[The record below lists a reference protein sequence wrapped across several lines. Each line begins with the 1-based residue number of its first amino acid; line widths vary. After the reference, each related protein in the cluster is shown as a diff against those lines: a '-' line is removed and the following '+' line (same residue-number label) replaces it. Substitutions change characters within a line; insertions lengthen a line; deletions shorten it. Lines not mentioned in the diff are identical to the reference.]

1 MVTFFVALAILIAGY
16 FVYGFLVERIFKP
29 TDAPTPAIANPDGV
43 DYVPISTPK
52 AFLIQLLNIAG
63 LGPIFGAVSGAMW
76 GPCVYIWIVFGT
88 LLAGAVHD
96 FLSGMLSERNDGAS
110 ISEVTGKYLGPIMH
124 NVMRVFSVLLL
135 VLIGVV
141 FMVGPAGLL
150 ALLTPDWLNV
160 RVWTIIILFYY
171 FLATLLP
178 IDKIIGKIYP
188 VFGVLLI
195 LMAVGII
202 IGTFIHSGER
212 PMMELTL
219 KNLYP
224 GTIDD
229 AGKVMGVRPIW
240 PLMFIT
246 VACGAI
252 SGFHATQSPIVSRC
266 IKSEKE
272 GRRIFYG
279 AMVVE
284 GIIALIWASAAV
296 TFFWDKDGSG
306 TGLLALKSIGGG
318 NSNSIY
324 DMCAALLGKIGGP
337 IALLGVIVCPIT
349 SGDTA
354 FRSARM
360 TIFDWFKLDEKNIC
374 VRLSAAIP
382 LLLIG
387 YAISFANYNV
397 VWRYTSWSNQALAM
411 IVLWAG
417 SVYLATNYENKNR
430 CWIAVLPATFMT
442 AVSITYLFYAPECF
456 NLGARGETGLT
467 ISYAAGILVALVCL
481 AIFLLTAY
489 RNPKASLE
497 RQKRIVIG
505 RK

>member
-1 MVTFFVALAILIAGY
+1 MVTFFVALAILIGGY
-16 FVYGFLVERIFKP
+16 FVYGALVEKVFKP
-29 TDAPTPAIANPDGV
+29 TDNPTPAIANPDGV
-43 DYVPISTPK
+43 DYVPIPTAK

-63 LGPIFGAVSGAMW
+63 LGPIFGAISGAMW
-76 GPCVYIWIVFGT
+76 GPSVYIWIVAGT

-96 FLSGMLSERNDGAS
+96 FTSGMLSERNDGAS
-110 ISEVTGKYLGPIMH
+110 ISEVTGKYLGPVMH
-124 NVMRVFSVLLL
+124 NVMRVFSVVLL
-135 VLIGVV
+135 VLVGVV

-150 ALLTPDWLNV
+150 AKLTPGISVKL
-160 RVWTIIILFYY
+160 WTVIILCYY

-178 IDKIIGKIYP
+178 IDKIIGKVYP
-188 VFGVLLI
+188 FFGILLI

-202 IGTFIHSGER
+202 IGTMIHSGER

-224 GTIDD
+224 GNVDGT
-229 AGKVMGVRPIW
+229 GVKPIW

-272 GRRIFYG
+272 GRKIFYG
-279 AMVVE
+279 AMVAE

-296 TFFWDKDGSG
+296 AFFWNKDGSG
-306 TGLLALKSIGGG
+306 SGLSALKAIGGG
-318 NSNSIY
+318 NSSSVY
-324 DMCAALLGKIGGP
+324 EMCVALLGKVGGP

-360 TIFDWFKLDEKNIC
+360 TIFDWFKLDEKKIK
-374 VRLSAAIP
+374 VRLSTAIP

-387 YAISFANYNV
+387 YAISFINYNV
-397 VWRYTSWSNQALAM
+397 VWRYFSWSNQTLAM

-417 SVYLATNYENKNR
+417 AVYLASNYENKNR
-430 CWIAVLPATFMT
+430 CWLAACPATFMS
-442 AVSITYLFYAPECF
+442 AVSITYLMYAPECI
-456 NLGARGETGLT
+456 NLGAKGATGLT
-467 ISYAAGILVALVCL
+467 ISYTVGVIAAVVFL
-481 AIFLLTAY
+481 AIFLFTTY
-489 RNPKASLE
+489 RNPAASLE
-497 RQKRIVIG
+497 RQKATVIG
-505 RK
+505 RKEK

>member
-1 MVTFFVALAILIAGY
+1 MVTFFTALIILIVGY
-16 FVYGFLVERIFKP
+16 VVYGALVERVFKP
-29 TDAPTPAIANPDGV
+29 TDNPTPAIANPDGV
-43 DYVPISTPK
+43 DYVPISTAK

-63 LGPIFGAVSGAMW
+63 LGPIFGAISGAMW
-76 GPCVYIWIVFGT
+76 GPSVYIWIVFGT

-96 FLSGMLSERNDGAS
+96 FTAGMLSERNDGAS

-124 NVMRVFSVLLL
+124 TVMRVFSVVLLIL
-135 VLIGVV
+135 VGVV

-150 ALLTPDWLNV
+150 ARLTPDWLNV
-160 RVWTIIILFYY
+160 RVWTVIILCYY

-178 IDKIIGKIYP
+178 IDKIIGKVYP
-188 VFGVLLI
+188 LFGILLI
-195 LMAVGII
+195 LMAFGII
-202 IGTFIHSGER
+202 IGTIIHSGER

-224 GTIDD
+224 GTVDD
-229 AGKVMGVRPIW
+229 AGRIVGVRPIW

-266 IKSEKE
+266 IKSERE
-272 GRRIFYG
+272 GRKIFYG
-279 AMVVE
+279 AMVAE

-296 TFFWDKDGSG
+296 AFFWNKDGTG
-306 TGLLALKSIGGG
+306 TGLAALKAIGGG
-318 NSNSIY
+318 NSNSVY
-324 DMCAALLGKIGGP
+324 DMCVALLGKIGGP

-360 TIFDWFKLDEKNIC
+360 TIFDWFKLDEKKIP
-374 VRLSAAIP
+374 VRLGVAIP

-387 YAISFANYNV
+387 YGISFINYNV
-397 VWRYTSWSNQALAM
+397 VWRYFSWSNQTLAM

-417 SVYLATNYENKNR
+417 AVYLATNYEGKNR
-430 CWIAVLPATFMT
+430 CWICAVPATFMS
-442 AVSITYLFYAPECF
+442 AVSITYLMYAPECF
-456 NLGARGETGLT
+456 NLGAKGATGLT
-467 ISYAAGILVALVCL
+467 ISYTVGVIAAVVILG
-481 AIFLLTAY
+481 IFLFTAY
-489 RNPKASLE
+489 RKPTASLE
-497 RQKRIVIG
+497 RQKTVDIT